1 MTQATSSLCLLA
13 ELIFFKWPPYLH
25 IASKDVNWLTSDKC
39 TCSSIGCIVVLLVGG
54 CFANDL
60 HHLSWLLFSVVHLG
74 EYRELLTGCLWMASC
89 HRCCCRCLLW
99 ATTGIVVVA
108 ERCHE
113 RCGRLAKHLDL
124 LLLRIKLVLRFLS
137 RLRVGLDGLKQT
149 VSVAVA
155 IAAALGK
162 EVPGRELR
170 LQLT

>member
-60 HHLSWLLFSVVHLG
+60 HHLRWLLFSVVHLG
-74 EYRELLTGCLWMASC
+74 EYRELLTGCLWRLSSTRT
-89 HRCCCRCLLW
+89 RCCCWW
-99 ATTGIVVVA
+99 ASTASVVVT
-108 ERCHE
+108 ERCDK
-113 RCGRLAKHLDL
+113 GRGCLAKHLDL

-137 RLRVGLDGLKQT
+137 RLRVGLNGLKQT